1 MIIKTTQFAL
11 LIALFV
17 PAQLFAQKTSEDY
30 LGSWYTL
37 GINHRFT
44 EKISVT
50 TYAELRFYE
59 PISNYNLIFTSLS
72 GNYHLKQNQTLSI
85 AYAYLDI
92 DSVFDED
99 NRPNTTENRIY
110 EQYNYKHKLGAFNVQ
125 HRFRLEQR
133 FLQLANKNEMQNRL
147 RYRFSLKYNIH
158 KTLFLAI
165 KEEPFVNFQDQAFHE
180 NRFFIGAGFHL
191 FKNTQLQM
199 DYLKHHIRKK
209 NFNRIQIGISILIDY
224 RKSKSQVN
232 EQKLH

>member
-1 MIIKTTQFAL
+1 MIVKASQIAL
-11 LIALFV
+11 LIVLCI
-17 PAQLFAQKTSEDY
+17 PAQLFAQKTSDDY

-44 EKISVT
+44 EKFSVN
-50 TYAELRFYE
+50 TYGELRFYE
-59 PISNYNLIFTSLS
+59 PISNYNLTFSSFS
-72 GNYHLKQNQTLSI
+72 GNYHIKKKQTLSV

-99 NRPNTTENRIY
+99 NRNNTKENRIY
-110 EQYNYKHKLGAFNVQ
+110 EQYNYKHKLGIFNVQ

-133 FLQLANKNEMQNRL
+133 FLQLAAKNEMQNRF
-147 RYRFSLKYNIH
+147 RYRFSLKYNIN
-158 KTLFLAI
+158 KTLFLGI

-191 FKNTQLQM
+191 FKNMQLQM

-209 NFNRIQIGISILIDY
+209 NFNRIQIGISILTDY
-224 RKSKSQVN
+224 RKSKSAV
-232 EQKLH
+232 KL